1 MNLLISIKN
10 FFIGENFKIL
20 RRAIRIFSK
29 QDRRRILLITCFQV
43 MFGILDLIG
52 VLTVGLLGT
61 LAISGIQ
68 SKTPGGKIQTFLDFL
83 NLNQASFQIQVA
95 ILGVVSASVFIIRTI
110 LSVVFTRRILF
121 FLSRKSATISANLVQ
136 NFFAQNLLQVQSK
149 PSQQVLYA
157 IVSGVNTIALGIIG
171 TLVTLISDLSLF
183 ALMSITLFAVDPWI
197 ALGTLLVFGT
207 VAYVLY
213 KLMNK
218 RALEIGISS
227 AQLSIRSNEMILEV
241 LNSFREVVV
250 KNQRAFYVSEIQKS
264 RLKMANDSAE
274 ISFMP
279 YIGKY
284 IIESIVIF
292 GTLVVAAFQFITQD
306 ATRAIGVLAIFLAA
320 GSRIAPAVLRIQQA
334 SIQIKSSLGAA
345 YPTLEL
351 IESFNQKSQRFE
363 PEVICNFNYP
373 NFSSKITLQNLD
385 FTYPENRA
393 KTISGIS
400 LDIEAGSSVAIVGP
414 SGAGKTTLVDLM
426 LGLIEP
432 DAGTIQISGVAP
444 REAINTW
451 PGAISYVPQ
460 NITIINGTVSENI
473 ALGFPQ
479 KSIRIEEIRNALK
492 VAQLWDFVESLPN
505 GINSVVG
512 ERGSRLSG
520 GQRQR
525 LGIARA
531 LYTNPQ
537 LLVFDEATSS
547 LDGSTELE
555 FSKAIAELKG
565 KKTVILIAH
574 RLTTVRAADQVVY
587 LEKGRIIASGN
598 FELIRKQVPDFD
610 IQSKLE
616 IS

>member
-1 MNLLISIKN
+1 MKLLISIKN

-20 RRAIRIFSK
+20 RRAIGIFSK

-68 SKTPGGKIQTFLDFL
+68 SKTPGGKVQTFLDFL

-197 ALGTLLVFGT
+197 ALGTVLVFGT
-207 VAYVLY
+207 VAYVLF

-320 GSRIAPAVLRIQQA
+320 GSRIAPAILRIQQA

-351 IESFNQKSQRFE
+351 IESLNQKNQRFG

-373 NFSSKITLQNLD
+373 NFHSKITLQNLD

-451 PGAISYVPQ
+451 PGAIAYVPQ

-479 KSIRIEEIRNALK
+479 ESIRIEEIHNALK
-492 VAQLWDFVESLPN
+492 VAQLWDLVESLPH
-505 GINSVVG
+505 GINSIVG

-587 LEKGRIIASGN
+587 LDKGRIIASGN
-598 FELIRKQVPDFD
+598 FQSIRKQVPDFD